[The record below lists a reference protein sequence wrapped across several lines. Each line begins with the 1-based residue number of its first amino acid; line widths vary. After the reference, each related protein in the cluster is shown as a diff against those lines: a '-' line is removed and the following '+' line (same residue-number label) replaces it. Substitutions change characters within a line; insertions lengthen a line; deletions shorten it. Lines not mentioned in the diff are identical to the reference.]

1 MQKYTMLDELHSYN
15 TRTKHKRNY
24 FVTRVSTKQAQKCL
38 IYVGPKI
45 KTKKEKKL
53 QTLKK
58 TEKKER
64 KKTTNFELVFLK
76 KKWQAL
82 SSFYP

>member
-38 IYVGPKI
+38 IYIGLKI
-45 KTKKEKKL
+45 KTKKEKK
-53 QTLKK
+53 QQSFKK
-58 TEKKER
+58 TEKKRE
-64 KKTTNFELVFLK
+64 KKTTNF
-76 KKWQAL
+76 
-82 SSFYP
+82 